1 MSDIPNN
8 MRIALAVSDFLEG
21 GEIIKIE
28 VDGEWHSVKMIEFR
42 ANGVMIF
49 EEVNECSS
57 HS

>member
-1 MSDIPNN
+1 